1 MSLSLENQDLISGFG
16 SILHPIRPVVSCS
29 ISAVRDHG
37 YDGHDLFATI
47 GSYALQ
53 LGFIRHYYEGVVGG
67 T

>member
-1 MSLSLENQDLISGFG
+1 MSLSLENQDLTSGFG
-16 SILHPIRPVVSCS
+16 RSLHPICPVVSCL

-37 YDGHDLFATI
+37 YDWHNLFATI